1 MVTKKKAIKSPL
13 AAKFEQAWAII
24 GGPALDTEVRFCPDR
39 LWRFDYAHRES
50 KVAIEINGGTRRGGR
65 HNRHIESI
73 INAKGERM
81 RKGYLLDLQ
90 KMNHAQVLGWD
101 VFQLAGDL
109 IDDLDELGFIKL
121 RINWRMANKS
131 CQKP

>member
-1 MVTKKKAIKSPL
+1 MAKKKPIKSPL
-13 AAKFEQAWAII
+13 AAKFEQAWRII
-24 GGPALDTEVRFCPDR
+24 GGPDLDTEVRFCPDR
-39 LWRFDYAHRES
+39 LWRFDYAHYVS

-65 HNRHIESI
+65 HNRHIDSI

-90 KMNHAQVLGWD
+90 KLNHAQVLGWQ

-109 IDDLDELGFIKL
+109 IDDLNELGLIKQS
-121 RINWRMANKS
+121 INWRMA
-131 CQKP
+131 